1 MHASPVLPVYP
12 TIHPWHNSTHCRVIG
27 KPSISID
34 FGPLIARFKASSYN
48 WSGNRLTD
56 MPKTHENRPPKPHK
70 SSSTRASPN
79 LAVRQAPGTKSHR
92 SAPSRAETNGGG
104 SGADNASRRSRSP
117 STTTTQASEPS
128 QGSTGRSDCDNHPSK
143 PNLGPSAYIDTYVEY
158 RKRLFIKIFM
168 EKVDEWLDEN
178 VCPLEEACDYGEGS
192 SSSSKSSGGNTG
204 EKSSGGRRSKP
215 LAGSKRQLRG
225 DDDQDEDRR
234 GGEDGDRRDRN
245 KKRAK
250 TDVHDDRKR
259 FACPFYKY
267 DPKRYKHHR
276 SCFGPG
282 WTELHRLKEH
292 LFRHHRLFTCSRCFE
307 QFGDDEGLQ
316 KHVRAKRACV
326 LQDESAHEADL
337 GAGMDRETEKK
348 IRSRKP
354 GKQSNVSRW
363 YEIYSILFPD
373 EVDIESL
380 PSPWYDDPAGSNGN
394 NPLSDS
400 DDLKTQYQHF
410 LRRRIPSMIREELE
424 AEVAKSFNDVGTA
437 MQSRLSTWIRDSAAR
452 CAKIFEYIPS
462 PTEAAAQGDPDAAA
476 AAAAAVSRSREGS
489 PTSGAVGLGVGAGSF
504 AAGEP
509 AAFVPWPYDLPLL
522 ADFDLTFEML
532 GQDYPGFEQCVHP
545 ALDSAYES
553 GSMGGS
559 SGAWRG

>member
-1 MHASPVLPVYP
+1 MHATLVPVHP
-12 TIHPWHNSTHCRVIG
+12 TTPWRNSIHCRVIG
-27 KPSISID
+27 KPSILID
-34 FGPLIARFKASSYN
+34 FSPLIARFKASSYN
-48 WSGNRLTD
+48 WSGNRSTD
-56 MPKTHENRPPKPHK
+56 MPKTHENRSPKPHK
-70 SSSTRASPN
+70 SSNTRASPN

-92 SAPSRAETNGGG
+92 SAPSRAENSGGG
-104 SGADNASRRSRSP
+104 SEADNVSRRSHSP
-117 STTTTQASEPS
+117 STTQASEPS
-128 QGSTGRSDCDNHPSK
+128 QGPARRSDSDNNPSK

-178 VCPLEEACDYGEGS
+178 VCPLEEACDYEEGS
-192 SSSSKSSGGNTG
+192 SSSSKSSGSTG
-204 EKSSGGRRSKP
+204 KKSSGNRSKP
-215 LAGSKRQLRG
+215 PAGSKRQLRG
-225 DDDQDEDRR
+225 DDQDEDRQ
-234 GGEDGDRRDRN
+234 GGEDGSRQDRN

-292 LFRHHRLFTCSRCFE
+292 LFRHHRVFTCSRCFE
-307 QFGDDEGLQ
+307 QFGEDEGLQ
-316 KHVRAKRACV
+316 KHVRARKACV
-326 LQDESAHEADL
+326 LQDESAHEADP

-394 NPLSDS
+394 NTLSDS

-424 AEVAKSFNDVGTA
+424 AEVAKSFNDVGSA

-462 PTEAAAQGDPDAAA
+462 PTEAAAQGDPDAAP
-476 AAAAAVSRSREGS
+476 SKSREGS
-489 PTSGAVGLGVGAGSF
+489 PVSGPIGLVGASSF
-504 AAGEP
+504 ADGEP
-509 AAFVPWPYDLPLL
+509 ALVPWPYGFPSL
-522 ADFDLTFEML
+522 ADFDLSFEMP
-532 GQDYPGFEQCVHP
+532 GQDYPAFEQCMHP
-545 ALDSAYES
+545 TLDSAYES

-559 SGAWRG
+559 SRVWRG